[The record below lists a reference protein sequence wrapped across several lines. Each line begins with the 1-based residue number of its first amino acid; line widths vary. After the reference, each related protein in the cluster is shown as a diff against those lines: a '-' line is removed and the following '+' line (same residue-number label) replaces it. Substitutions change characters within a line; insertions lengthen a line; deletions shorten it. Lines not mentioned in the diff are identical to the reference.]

1 MPGLQKN
8 SHSICSNSRVRKV
21 KLPGVISLRK
31 ALPTWQTPKGSLRRV
46 VRWMLAKLT
55 KMPCAVS
62 GRR

>member
-1 MPGLQKN
+1 M
-8 SHSICSNSRVRKV
+8 

-31 ALPTWQTPKGSLRRV
+31 DLP
-46 VRWMLAKLT
+46 MLAMPNGGLEREEVITFLKST